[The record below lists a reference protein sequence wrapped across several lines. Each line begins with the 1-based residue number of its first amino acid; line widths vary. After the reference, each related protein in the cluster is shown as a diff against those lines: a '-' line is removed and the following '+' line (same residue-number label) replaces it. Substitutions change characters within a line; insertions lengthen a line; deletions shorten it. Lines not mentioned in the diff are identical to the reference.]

1 MSVNTCVHRLAI
13 AVLIPQKPLSAKKNQ
28 PTLRPMNSDLITA
41 VTPTRLGFMR
51 CTATQR
57 GLCAVSFEDATP
69 TEKDSPDALSLWIT
83 ALNNHLEHQH
93 PFDAALPLDV
103 GGTPFQRAVWQYL
116 QTIPAGEV
124 RSYAEVAAAIGKPA
138 AVRAVA
144 SACAKNTLALV
155 IPCHRVMRS
164 DGSLGGYRW
173 GVERK
178 RALLKAEG
186 SVG

>member
-1 MSVNTCVHRLAI
+1 MFV
-13 AVLIPQKPLSAKKNQ
+13 PQKIVYTKKNHLQKNQ

-41 VTPTRLGFMR
+41 ITPTRLGLMR
-51 CTATQR
+51 CAATQH
-57 GLCAVSFEDATP
+57 GLCAVSFGDAEP
-69 TEKDSPDALSLWIT
+69 TGQDSPNALSLWIK

-93 PFDAALPLDV
+93 PFDTALPLDV
-103 GGTPFQRAVWQYL
+103 GGTPFQRTVWQYL

-144 SACAKNTLALV
+144 SACAKNSLALI
-155 IPCHRVMRS
+155 IPCHRVVRS

-178 RALLKAEG
+178 RALLALEA
-186 SVG
+186 S

>member
-1 MSVNTCVHRLAI
+1 MGT
-13 AVLIPQKPLSAKKNQ
+13 
-28 PTLRPMNSDLITA
+28 DLVT
-41 VTPTRLGFMR
+41 VTTPTRLGLMR
-51 CTATQR
+51 CVATPR
-57 GLCAVSFEDATP
+57 GLCAVSFGDTEP
-69 TEKDSPDALSLWIT
+69 TKQDCPDALSVWIK
-83 ALNNHLEHQH
+83 ALNAYLEHQH
-93 PFDAALPLDV
+93 PFDTTLPIDV
-103 GGTPFQRAVWQYL
+103 QGTPFQRAVWQYL

-144 SACAKNTLALV
+144 SACAKNALALV
-155 IPCHRVMRS
+155 IPCHRVVRS

-178 RALLKAEG
+178 RALLAAEG

>member
-1 MSVNTCVHRLAI
+1 MDKTV
-13 AVLIPQKPLSAKKNQ
+13 
-28 PTLRPMNSDLITA
+28 IT
-41 VTPTRLGFMR
+41 VTTPTRLGLMR
-51 CTATQR
+51 CAATPR
-57 GLCAVSFEDATP
+57 GLCAVSFGDAEP
-69 TEKDSPDALSLWIT
+69 TKQDCPDALSVWIK
-83 ALNNHLEHQH
+83 ALNAYLEHQH
-93 PFDAALPLDV
+93 PFDTTLPIDV
-103 GGTPFQRAVWQYL
+103 QGTPFQRTVWQYL

-144 SACAKNTLALV
+144 SACAKNALALV
-155 IPCHRVMRS
+155 IPCHRVVRS